1 MKDIFWLDYPLILF
15 KKDQIFQL
23 WPATNLTVERKLN
36 ALTRLVILL
45 TLIGYAITKRIEF
58 FIVSFLTLLG
68 ITLLYKKRQIK
79 SKVVKESFSAPK
91 KSKTKKTEM
100 GGDVKS
106 EFFNLE
112 SENYTQPTK
121 NNPMMNV
128 LLTDIID
135 NPKRAPAAP
144 SYEPPINDAINN
156 STMDPR
162 LFLDLGDNL
171 SFDRSMRNF
180 YAMPNTK
187 IPADQKGFAE
197 FCYGNMPSCK
207 EGNEFQCA
215 KNNTSS
221 RPWK

>member
-1 MKDIFWLDYPLILF
+1 
-15 KKDQIFQL
+15 
-23 WPATNLTVERKLN
+23 
-36 ALTRLVILL
+36 
-45 TLIGYAITKRIEF
+45 
-58 FIVSFLTLLG
+58 
-68 ITLLYKKRQIK
+68 
-79 SKVVKESFSAPK
+79 
-91 KSKTKKTEM
+91 
-100 GGDVKS
+100 
-106 EFFNLE
+106 
-112 SENYTQPTK
+112 
-121 NNPMMNV
+121 MMNV

-135 NPKRAPAAP
+135 NPKRPPAAP
-144 SYEPPINDAINN
+144 AYEPPINKAINN

-197 FCYGNMPSCK
+197 FCYGDMPSCK

>member
-1 MKDIFWLDYPLILF
+1 MKDIFWLDNPLILF

-23 WPATNLTVERKLN
+23 WPSTNLTVEKKLN
-36 ALTRLVILL
+36 ALTRLFILL
-45 TLIGYAITKRIEF
+45 TLIGYAITKRFEF

-68 ITLLYKKRQIK
+68 ITLLYKKRQIQY
-79 SKVVKESFSAPK
+79 KVVKEAFTTPK
-91 KSKTKKTEM
+91 KTNNINNK
-100 GGDVKS
+100 VKS
-106 EFFNLE
+106 EFFNLQ
-112 SENYTQPTK
+112 SDNYTQPTK

-135 NPKRAPAAP
+135 NPKRPPAAP
-144 SYEPPINDAINN
+144 AYEPPINKAINN

-197 FCYGNMPSCK
+197 FCYGDMPSCK

>member
-23 WPATNLTVERKLN
+23 WPSTDLTVEKKLN

-45 TLIGYAITKRIEF
+45 TLIGYAITKRLEF

-79 SKVVKESFSAPK
+79 TKVIKEAFSTPK
-91 KSKTKKTEM
+91 KTKNNDK
-100 GGDVKS
+100 VKS
-106 EFFNLE
+106 EFFNLQ
-112 SENYTQPTK
+112 SDNYTQPTK

-135 NPKRAPAAP
+135 NPKRPPAAP
-144 SYEPPINDAINN
+144 AYEPPINKAINN

-180 YAMPNTK
+180 YAMPNTQ
-187 IPADQKGFAE
+187 IPNNQKDFAE

-207 EGNEFQCA
+207 EGDMEQCS
-215 KNNTSS
+215 KIN
-221 RPWK
+221 RRVGGVYY